1 MVQLYKR
8 LLLWGEQQMSSEQS
22 GPDIRDFEIAAAGY
36 TILVTWPEVR
46 DGKHAQEVW
55 YVHLGDQLEA
65 VKAVQAACGALND
78 AKVELLGSLS
88 ESRLLAHGVPD
99 GNAKRA
105 ADSSITSSP

>member
-1 MVQLYKR
+1 
-8 LLLWGEQQMSSEQS
+8 MSSEQS
-22 GPDIRDFEIAAAGY
+22 GPDIRVFELPAAGY
-36 TILVTWPEVR
+36 AVLVTWPEVR
-46 DGKHAQEVW
+46 DGNHAQEVW